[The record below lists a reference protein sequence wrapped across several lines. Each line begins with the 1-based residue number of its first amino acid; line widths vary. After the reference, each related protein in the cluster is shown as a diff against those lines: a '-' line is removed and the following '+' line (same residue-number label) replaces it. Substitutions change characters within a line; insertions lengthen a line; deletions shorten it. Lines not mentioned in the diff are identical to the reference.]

1 MWPSLKRLALGFFLL
16 SLTSGIL
23 LMADWNR
30 RKPAGDDAPTAA
42 AVKTPGGVT
51 KQWQLH
57 LVEYTNVSDVE
68 EAEHGVLAGFKDSG
82 LVEGRDYAVTIRN
95 AQGDMG
101 TVGSLIDAS
110 LSEGADMLITLS
122 TPTLQAAVQR
132 VQKIPVVF
140 TFVSDGV
147 LAGAGRTVTDHLP
160 NVTGVY
166 LGAAYQ
172 EMLALIRQFFPNIRN
187 LGTLFVPAEINS
199 VFNKDQLTEEAKKVG
214 IDVIA
219 VAANT
224 SADVPDAA
232 LALSSRQIDAWCQV
246 PGNLTASAFPSIASA
261 AHRAKQPIF
270 AFQSSQAHGGALV
283 AYARDYF
290 DGGHEAAL
298 MAVRIMRGEN
308 PATIPF
314 QLVKKTTLVVNLEA
328 ARQLNI
334 VLAPALIQQAGQVIG
349 Q

>member
-16 SLTSGIL
+16 SLTSSLL
-23 LMADWNR
+23 LMADWHR
-30 RKPAGDDAPTAA
+30 RKPAGGDVPTTAT
-42 AVKTPGGVT
+42 VKTPGGVT

-140 TFVSDGV
+140 TFVS
-147 LAGAGRTVTDHLP
+147 
-160 NVTGVY
+160 
-166 LGAAYQ
+166 
-172 EMLALIRQFFPNIRN
+172 
-187 LGTLFVPAEINS
+187 
-199 VFNKDQLTEEAKKVG
+199 
-214 IDVIA
+214 
-219 VAANT
+219 
-224 SADVPDAA
+224 
-232 LALSSRQIDAWCQV
+232 
-246 PGNLTASAFPSIASA
+246 
-261 AHRAKQPIF
+261 
-270 AFQSSQAHGGALV
+270 
-283 AYARDYF
+283 
-290 DGGHEAAL
+290 
-298 MAVRIMRGEN
+298 VRIMRGEN

-314 QLVKKTTLVVNLEA
+314 QLMKKTTLVVNLEA
-328 ARQLNI
+328 ARQLNV
-334 VLAPALIQQAGQVIG
+334 VLPPALIQQAGKVIG

>member
-1 MWPSLKRLALGFFLL
+1 MWLSLKRLALGFFLL
-16 SLTSGIL
+16 IVTSSFL
-23 LMADWNR
+23 LVADWHR
-30 RKPAGDDAPTAA
+30 RKPVGGDPPATTT
-42 AVKTPGGVT
+42 KTPGGVS
-51 KQWQLH
+51 KKWQLH

-68 EAEHGVLAGFKDSG
+68 EAEQGVLSGLKESG

-101 TVGSLIDAS
+101 TVSSLIDAS
-110 LSEGADMLITLS
+110 LTEGADMLITLS

-140 TFVSDGV
+140 TFVSSGV
-147 LAGAGRTVTDHLP
+147 LAGAGRTDEDHLP

-172 EMLALIRQFFPNIRN
+172 EMLTLIRQFFPHIRS

-199 VFNKDQLTEEAKKVG
+199 VYNKDVLIEEAQKVG
-214 IDVIA
+214 IAVLA

-224 SADVPDAA
+224 SSDVPDAA

-246 PGNLTASAFPSIASA
+246 PGNLTASAFPSIATA
-261 AHRAKQPIF
+261 AQRAKQPIF
-270 AFQSSQAHGGALV
+270 AFQSSQIQGGAMI
-283 AYARDYF
+283 AFARDYS
-290 DGGHEAAL
+290 DGGREAAL
-298 MAVRIMRGEN
+298 IAARIMRGEN

-314 QLVKKTTLVVNLEA
+314 QLVQKTTLIVNLA
-328 ARQLNI
+328 AAQQMGI
-334 VLAPALIQQAGQVIG
+334 VLSPALIQQAGKILG

>member
-1 MWPSLKRLALGFFLL
+1 MWTSLKRLALGFFLL
-16 SLTSGIL
+16 SLTSSLL

-30 RKPAGDDAPTAA
+30 RKPTGGDAPTT

-68 EAEHGVLAGFKDSG
+68 EAEHGVLSGFKESG
-82 LVEGRDYAVTIRN
+82 LVEGRDYAVIIRN

-101 TVGSLIDAS
+101 IVGSLIDAS

-147 LAGAGRTVTDHLP
+147 LAGAGRTVDDHLS

-172 EMLALIRQFFPNIRN
+172 EMLALIRQFFPNIRS

-199 VFNKDQLTEEAKKVG
+199 VFNKDQLTEEARKVG
-214 IDVIA
+214 IEVVA
-219 VAANT
+219 VAANAR
-224 SADVPDAA
+224 ADVPDAA

-246 PGNLTASAFPSIASA
+246 LGNLTASAFPSIASA
-261 AHRAKQPIF
+261 AQRAKQPIF

-283 AYARDYF
+283 AYARDYY

-328 ARQLNI
+328 ARQLNV
-334 VLAPALIQQAGQVIG
+334 VLAPALIQQAGKVIG